1 MCSGK
6 KREDLFMG
14 LGFAGSY
21 QWSFF
26 AGDHVQTVRNAKKG
40 ELCDKYLAG

>member
-6 KREDLFMG
+6 KREALFQG
-14 LGFAGSY
+14 LGFDGNF
-21 QWSFF
+21 QWGFF

-40 ELCDKYLAG
+40 ELCDKFLAA